1 MILLDLVVFNRF
13 KKVMMSGVDKGL
25 WEQQTGIGPNGTFR
39 LEIDE
44 FDPTDGEYN
53 KTQIPS

>member
-1 MILLDLVVFNRF
+1 
-13 KKVMMSGVDKGL
+13 MSGVDKGL